1 MRGDLIAACMAVAV
15 IAFLFAVMLGF
26 LDGSEKYDLEMNY
39 EDWTPIEGEILG
51 TDGPIEVRNGM
62 IHAVGVGKATA
73 TKADGSTIKIRISA
87 AHADLILMDGQSNG
101 AYYGFGDYPTAY
113 DKTITPV
120 PELGTCFYFGY
131 TDRMPYHESQNVSS
145 CKIYDMVNADT
156 GKVRVA
162 DKGPGFCKEYSEA
175 TGKKA
180 IWVSLAIP
188 SKRIAAWDQP
198 NGSAWVQNIACMDK
212 FNDLLQDTGF
222 IIDRTIVLWAQGE
235 SDYLHDTG
243 YAHYLESFRT
253 LHDAAPSAWGHDIA
267 GWFLL
272 EGRTAKVGWVN
283 DAFEELAETMP
294 DVHLA
299 TTSSLVDS
307 FTLANGLLNTD
318 ELHYTQRGDNAL
330 ANAAARYASGAQGMA
345 PIYLIQAAITAEQ
358 GSEAEAPTTARCY
371 RTDDS
376 SIYALATWDM
386 PISTAEVGTHIIGGS
401 VTGITADMT
410 LQYTASDPV
419 LIVYVIE
426 ADEGD
431 EP

>member
-1 MRGDLIAACMAVAV
+1 MRGDVIAACMAVAV

-26 LDGSEKYDLEMNY
+26 VDGSERYDVEMKY
-39 EDWTPIEGEILG
+39 EDWTPIEGEVLG
-51 TDGPIEVRNGM
+51 TEGPIEIRNGM

-87 AHADLILMDGQSNG
+87 AHADLILMNGQSNA

-113 DKTITPV
+113 DKTIAPV
-120 PELGTCFYFGY
+120 PALGTCFYFGY
-131 TDRMPYHESQNVSS
+131 TDRMPYHETQNVSS

-156 GKVRVA
+156 GKLRVA

-175 TGKKA
+175 TSNKT

-198 NGSAWVQNIACMDK
+198 SGSAWVQNIACMDK
-212 FNDLLQDTGF
+212 FNSLLQNTGF
-222 IIDRTIVLWAQGE
+222 IIDKTIVLWAQGE

-243 YAHYLESFRT
+243 YAHYLTSFRT
-253 LHDAAPSAWGHDIA
+253 LHDSAPAAWGHDIA
-267 GWFLL
+267 GWYLL

-283 DAFEELAETMP
+283 SAFEELAETMP

-330 ANAAARYASGAQGMA
+330 ADAAARSAAGVQGIA
-345 PIYLIQAAITAEQ
+345 PIYLIQATLTAEQ
-358 GSEAEAPTTARCY
+358 GSDPEAPTMAECY
-371 RTDDS
+371 RTDGS
-376 SIYALATWDM
+376 RILATATWDM
-386 PISTAEVGTHIIGGS
+386 GISTAEVGTHIIGG
-401 VTGITADMT
+401 TADGITEGMT
-410 LQYTASDPV
+410 VQYTAADPV
-419 LIVYVIE
+419 LIVTVTAAE
-426 ADEGD
+426 D